1 MLVATWAAMPVS
13 TTHAIVGAVLGMTV
27 VGAGATCVKWGY
39 PGLVAIVA
47 SWFVSPVFAGLLSGA
62 ILVAIKRFVLEAR
75 TFLIRSVQN
84 TPSQSMMI
92 SVSPRCCH
100 TQWLSHW
107 LHTACKLPRVS

>member
-92 SVSPRCCH
+92 SVSRH

-107 LHTACKLPRVS
+107 LHTACRLPRVS

>member
-39 PGLVAIVA
+39 PGLLAIVA

-62 ILVAIKRFVLEAR
+62 ILVAIKRFVLEASPSCCA
-75 TFLIRSVQN
+75 LHN
-84 TPSQSMMI
+84 T
-92 SVSPRCCH
+92 H
-100 TQWLSHW
+100 
-107 LHTACKLPRVS
+107 LP